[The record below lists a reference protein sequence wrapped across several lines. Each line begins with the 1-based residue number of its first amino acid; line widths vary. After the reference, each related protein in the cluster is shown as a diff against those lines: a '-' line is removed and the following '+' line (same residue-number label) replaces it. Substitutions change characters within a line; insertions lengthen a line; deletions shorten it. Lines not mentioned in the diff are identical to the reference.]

1 MTRGRLQPA
10 FVPHVEIV
18 IGLKTQLSDV
28 LLQKLAHQAPP
39 VVDAG
44 FEPSLPSRILD
55 IDEPRPD
62 GEPLPQSPDAEG
74 QTFVIPYVN
83 GQGAESRRRILVRA
97 LKLTSD
103 NGILLLARCTETRKE
118 MQFRAD
124 RIKHCVDIN
133 GEVQDQPAALLAD
146 VFNLDQ
152 VEAGLLAAE
161 GFTPPAQLPPADTV
175 YSLLRRH
182 LGHDLTLMAAMAE
195 SDGQISMIEADDI
208 LNFVRRRSDLF
219 GIDLDETRVPKLLG
233 FARRVR
239 PTEDQIRGSLDEIC
253 ERSPQAQLDLLTA
266 CRDVMPADGD
276 IHARE
281 AWLLDQ
287 ICEDLVGG

>member
-1 MTRGRLQPA
+1 M
-10 FVPHVEIV
+10 
-18 IGLKTQLSDV
+18 GLKTQLSDFR
-28 LLQKLAHQAPP
+28 LQKLEHQLPP

-55 IDEPRPD
+55 IDEPHPD

-74 QTFVIPYVN
+74 QTFVIAYVN

-97 LKLTSD
+97 LKRTSD
-103 NGILLLARCTETRKE
+103 DRILLVARCTETRKE
-118 MQFRAD
+118 MHFRAD

-133 GEVQDQPAALLAD
+133 GEVHDQPAAFLAD
-146 VFNLDQ
+146 VFNLDP

-161 GFTPPAQLPPADTV
+161 GFTPPVQLPPADTV
-175 YSLLRRH
+175 YSLLRRQ

-195 SDGQISMIEADDI
+195 SDGQISMIEADAI

-219 GIDLDETRVPKLLG
+219 GVDLDETRVRKLLG
-233 FARRVR
+233 FVRRVR
-239 PTEDQIRGSLDEIC
+239 PTADQIRVSLDEIG
-253 ERSPQAQLDLLTA
+253 ERSPQAQLDILTA
-266 CRDVMPADGD
+266 CRDVMLADGE
-276 IHARE
+276 IHASE

-287 ICEDLVGG
+287 ICEGLVDG

>member
-1 MTRGRLQPA
+1 M
-10 FVPHVEIV
+10 
-18 IGLKTQLSDV
+18 GLKTQLSDF
-28 LLQKLAHQAPP
+28 LLQKLEHQLPP

-55 IDEPRPD
+55 IDEPHPD

-74 QTFVIPYVN
+74 QTFVIAYVN

-97 LKLTSD
+97 LKRTSD
-103 NGILLLARCTETRKE
+103 DRILLVARCTETRKE
-118 MQFRAD
+118 MHFRAD

-133 GEVQDQPAALLAD
+133 GEVHDQPAAFLAD
-146 VFNLDQ
+146 VFNLDP

-161 GFTPPAQLPPADTV
+161 GFTPPVHLPPADTV
-175 YSLLRRH
+175 YSLLRRQ

-195 SDGQISMIEADDI
+195 SDGQISMIEADAI

-219 GIDLDETRVPKLLG
+219 GIDLDETRVRKLLG
-233 FARRVR
+233 FVRRVR
-239 PTEDQIRGSLDEIC
+239 PTADQIRVSLDEIG
-253 ERSPQAQLDLLTA
+253 ERSPQAQLDILTA
-266 CRDVMPADGD
+266 CRDLMLADGE
-276 IHARE
+276 IHASE

-287 ICEDLVGG
+287 ICEGLVDG